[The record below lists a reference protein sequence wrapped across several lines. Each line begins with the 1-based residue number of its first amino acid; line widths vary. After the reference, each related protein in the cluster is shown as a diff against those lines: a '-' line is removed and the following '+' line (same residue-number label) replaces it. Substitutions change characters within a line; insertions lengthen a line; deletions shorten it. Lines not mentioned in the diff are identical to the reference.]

1 MGIQDYAKGKNLAKR
16 MPLSIRPDRKLSVH
30 DVMELMRD
38 YYGGTDLDMT
48 KDVGAGPYGC
58 PYRWRPM
65 TWKVD
70 SVEYLNER
78 AISTQQTGFS
88 YVAQARSWLPD
99 HIGGVLWFGVD
110 DTYHTVYTPMYCSI
124 RATPPAFSV
133 GNGSMMAWS
142 DDAAFWIFN
151 QVSNFAYTRFNVIS
165 PEIRAKQAELESKYL
180 ARVPAL
186 DSTALG
192 NDQNRPGQGRSI
204 PDGVLHGNGAVDIC
218 RVEEAVPGPVCKYM
232 DGNIK
237 TAVPGQHNPAVKQ
250 PGYSEEWKR
259 MVARETG
266 EKLKMPPPRK

>member
-1 MGIQDYAKGKNLAKR
+1 
-16 MPLSIRPDRKLSVH
+16 
-30 DVMELMRD
+30 MELMRD

-65 TWKVD
+65 TWKLD

-78 AISTQQTGFS
+78 AISTQQTAFS

-124 RATPPAFSV
+124 TATPPAFSV
-133 GNGSMMAWS
+133 GNGSMMEWS

-151 QVSNFAYTRFNVIS
+151 QVSNFAYTRFNAIS
-165 PEIRAKQAELESKYL
+165 PDIRAKQAELESKYL
-180 ARVPAL
+180 ALVPAIDHAAL
-186 DSTALG
+186 EMTKSGQDRAIQFLTEFCTSLGQSTFAEWKALYHTLF
-192 NDQNRPGQGRSI
+192 
-204 PDGVLHGNGAVDIC
+204 V
-218 RVEEAVPGPVCKYM
+218 KYM

-237 TAVPGQHNPAVKQ
+237 TAVPRQLNPLVKQ

-266 EKLKMPPPRK
+266 DKLMVPPPHK